1 LKKIFI
7 TGGTGFFGKAILRFC
22 QENNYYDKYSI
33 YIFSR
38 NVTKFRLNCPKSIN
52 LDKVNFYEGDI
63 LNPSTF
69 PENIFDSIIHAATDS
84 TTGLSLNY
92 IDRSNQIVDGTRNIL
107 EWCNNSKVKRFLYVS
122 SGGVYG
128 AINDAVSENQN
139 FSPSILNIDS
149 TYSISKLFSEHL
161 CFLYS
166 NKYNFSVSV
175 ARCFSF
181 IGKDL
186 PLDAHFAVGNFI
198 GNVLKGES
206 ININGDG
213 SPIRSYMDQDDL
225 ANWLFE
231 ILFIGKNKEIYNVGS
246 NEEISIKNL
255 AELIKK
261 LFDSE
266 ININI
271 KYNKISGQSSNRNY
285 YVPNISKA
293 LGKLNLKLNFSLAN
307 SIKKILSTQ
316 NTVF

>member
-1 LKKIFI
+1 MIKIFI

-22 QENNYYDKYSI
+22 QENNYYDNYRI

-38 NVTKFRLNCPKSIN
+38 NVTKFRLDCPKSIN
-52 LDKVNFYEGDI
+52 LEKVNFFEGDI

-84 TTGLSLNY
+84 TTGSSLSY

-128 AINDAVSENQN
+128 AINDIVSENQN

-175 ARCFSF
+175 ARCFAF
-181 IGKDL
+181 VGKDL
-186 PLDAHFAVGNFI
+186 PLDAHFAIGNFI
-198 GNVLKGES
+198 ENVLKGES

-213 SPIRSYMDQDDL
+213 SPIRSFMDQDDL

-231 ILFIGKNKEIYNVGS
+231 ILFFGKNNEIYNVGS
-246 NEEISIKNL
+246 DEEISIKNL

-261 LFDSE
+261 LSNAD

-271 KYNKISGQSSNRNY
+271 KANLIKGQSKNRNY

-293 LGKLNLKLNFSLAN
+293 MKKLNLKLNYSLEN
-307 SIKKILSTQ
+307 SIKKVLSY
-316 NTVF
+316 NNY